1 MFMFLSI
8 NVNVFEFVSK
18 KQKQIY
24 IYMYIYIYLNTYMD
38 IRTCGDINIYLYVVT
53 RPEGVYHVC
62 IFILILQIVAHEKT
76 TVNTSVF

>member
-1 MFMFLSI
+1 M
-8 NVNVFEFVSK
+8 
-18 KQKQIY
+18 
-24 IYMYIYIYLNTYMD
+24 YIYLNTYMD

-76 TVNTSVF
+76 TVIPVFFEYTICKMMSIAIIF